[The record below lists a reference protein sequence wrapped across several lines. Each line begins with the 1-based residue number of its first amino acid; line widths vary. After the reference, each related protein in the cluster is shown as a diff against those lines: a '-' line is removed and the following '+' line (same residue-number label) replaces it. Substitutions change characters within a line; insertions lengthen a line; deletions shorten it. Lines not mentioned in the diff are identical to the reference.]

1 MGLVLDSSVVIAGE
15 RRGENVTQMLKHIRS
30 STGDQ
35 LAVLSSVGLTEL
47 LPSIYR
53 ANTPDVRTRRD
64 LFIRELLEDV
74 EVYPYT
80 RSTALLAG
88 RIDGEQRNRGITI
101 PVGDL
106 LIGATALEIGY
117 SMITINLRHFKLIP
131 DLEIRQV

>member
-1 MGLVLDSSVVIAGE
+1 MGLVLDSSVVIAAE
-15 RRGENVTQMLKHIRS
+15 RRGENVTQMLKHITA

-47 LPSIYR
+47 VHSIYR

-74 EVYPYT
+74 KVYPYT
-80 RSTALLAG
+80 RSTALIAG

-101 PVGDL
+101 PFGDL

-117 SMITINLRHFKLIP
+117 SMVTINLRHFKLIP